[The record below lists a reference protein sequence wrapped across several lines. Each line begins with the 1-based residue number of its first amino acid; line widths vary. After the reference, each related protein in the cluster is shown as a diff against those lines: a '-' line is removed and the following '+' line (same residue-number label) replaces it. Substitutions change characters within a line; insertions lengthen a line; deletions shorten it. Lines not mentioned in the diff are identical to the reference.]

1 VELEL
6 THKTLEVMEWLA
18 GFMKVRLPNW
28 LRVWLQLTFLQFPT
42 VIASQCKEIDN
53 RYR

>member
-6 THKTLEVMEWLA
+6 THKTLEVVEWLG

-28 LRVWLQLTFLQFPT
+28 LRVWLQLTFLQFST